1 MRVQSIIFFILL
13 FLVSACDNNQ
23 NTSDTTEAEVEAKT
37 TETQPTAIEK
47 EVVKESTKQISDVEK
62 IILEIRK
69 EFGRIEKMVN
79 SNQVIKKDLNYSC
92 PDDHQEG
99 GFIFYFSGDTLL
111 KANHSFVMG
120 DHYGQESSYYF
131 QNGELIFGF
140 HQSSVWNFAGQNEQ
154 GNTTTKDDI
163 NVQRDYIYQ
172 GKVVKQL
179 FKDYTILSDT
189 KSKKENE
196 IPNQETGEGVGYTL
210 AENTILTVSTQ
221 ENLSCGILNE

>member
-13 FLVSACDNNQ
+13 FLVSACVNNQ
-23 NTSDTTEAEVEAKT
+23 NTSNTIEAEVEAKT
-37 TETQPTAIEK
+37 TEIQPTAIEK
-47 EVVKESTKQISDVEK
+47 EVVKESTKPISDVEK
-62 IILEIRK
+62 ITLGIRK
-69 EFGRIEKMVN
+69 EFGRIETLVN
-79 SNQVIKKDLNYSC
+79 GNQLIKRELNYSC
-92 PDDHQEG
+92 ADDHQDG
-99 GFIFYFSGDTLL
+99 GFIFYFNGDTLL

-163 NVQRDYIYQ
+163 NVQRDYFYQ

-189 KSKKENE
+189 KRKKENE
-196 IPNQETGEGVGYTL
+196 IPNQEKGEGVGSTL
-210 AENTILTVSTQ
+210 AGNTILTVSTE
-221 ENLSCGILNE
+221 ENLSCEILND